1 MFPTNTRNTYDDGV
15 DVDGDDGDDDD
26 GDDGDG
32 DGDGADGDDDGDDV
46 DGEDNDNND
55 EDTLEDDDNE
65 PWVTHILLSLS
76 TSRDNSQRLAG
87 GQICE
92 KWWLL

>member
-1 MFPTNTRNTYDDGV
+1 MFPTNTRNTYDDV
-15 DVDGDDGDDDD
+15 DDDDDCDDGDDDD
-26 GDDGDG
+26 GD
-32 DGDGADGDDDGDDV
+32 GDDDDV

-87 GQICE
+87 GQRDDGNE
-92 KWWLL
+92 DNDGDNVHW